1 MVNPPNAETAM
12 AAFAVRAAEST
23 PIDLEEV
30 DERLIG
36 RSDLLEHLNA
46 VVFGPAL
53 GGELKTEKIKEIL
66 DGLSEAYMALL
77 IAGAHVKFGRLGT
90 FRSKKVPPGTRRNPR
105 TQEFI
110 EHEMRRID
118 FDSSR
123 RVKGLL
129 RQRQE

>member
-1 MVNPPNAETAM
+1 M
-12 AAFAVRAAEST
+12 AVFAVRSAESEA
-23 PIDLEEV
+23 IDLGDVE
-30 DERLIG
+30 DQLIA
-36 RSDLLEHLNA
+36 RRELLEHLNA
-46 VVFGPAL
+46 VVFRPAL